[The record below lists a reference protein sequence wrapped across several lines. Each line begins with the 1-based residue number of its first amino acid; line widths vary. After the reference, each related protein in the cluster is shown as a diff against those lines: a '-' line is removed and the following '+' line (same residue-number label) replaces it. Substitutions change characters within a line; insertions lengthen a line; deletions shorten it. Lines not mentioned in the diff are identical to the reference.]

1 MDIKTYDM
9 EEILNTKIYDLY
21 VDNPMVTIK
30 AFIHDIFLKLV
41 NNYYDYDHINELFGI
56 LFIGFVENKFIDGY
70 VTRDDD
76 KYINDFDYKYSDAV
90 KLYNLLID
98 YIFSDQTIKMGIT
111 KIPDNYNFETGM

>member
-30 AFIHDIFLKLV
+30 AFIYDIFLKLV
-41 NNYYDYDHINELFGI
+41 NNYYDYDHINDLFGT

-90 KLYNLLID
+90 KLYKLLID
-98 YIFSDQTIKMGIT
+98 YIFSDKTTKMGIT
-111 KIPDNYNFETGM
+111 RMPDDYSFEVGV

>member
-30 AFIHDIFLKLV
+30 AFIYDIFLKLV
-41 NNYYDYDHINELFGI
+41 NNYYDYDHINDLFGT

-70 VTRDDD
+70 VTRDAD
-76 KYINDFDYKYSDAV
+76 KYINDFNYKYSDAV
-90 KLYNLLID
+90 KLYKLLID
-98 YIFSDQTIKMGIT
+98 YIFSDKTTKMGIT
-111 KIPDNYNFETGM
+111 RMSDDYNFNIGV

>member
-1 MDIKTYDM
+1 MDIKTYDI

-30 AFIHDIFLKLV
+30 AFIYDIFLKLV
-41 NNYYDYDHINELFGI
+41 NNYYDYDHIDDLFGV

-76 KYINDFDYKYSDAV
+76 NYINDFDYKYSDAC
-90 KLYNLLID
+90 KLYQSLID
-98 YIFSDQTIKMGIT
+98 YIFSDKTTKMGIT
-111 KIPDNYNFETGM
+111 RISDNYNFETGM